1 MRKEW
6 MTANELAGIGGLPK
20 SPQGVN
26 TRARS
31 EGWVKRKR
39 TGVKGG
45 KAVEYDLNSIPEDTK
60 KLIESDIYG
69 ASSTHSTQSIP
80 QHDETLSMWDALL
93 NSVSQEKRELLLNH
107 ALANGMS
114 SIIPNEVSNRAI
126 KIAQLIETLSEDDQR
141 EILQLIEIKKLG
153 ALLDNNSE
161 RKKA

>member
-1 MRKEW
+1 
-6 MTANELAGIGGLPK
+6 MTANELAGLGGLPK

-31 EGWVKRKR
+31 EGWEKRKR
-39 TGVKGG
+39 AGVKGG
-45 KAVEYDLNSIPEDTK
+45 KAVEYDLSSIPESTR
-60 KLIESDIYG
+60 KLIESELYG
-69 ASSTHSTQSIP
+69 VSGALPVQSRS
-80 QHDETLSMWDALL
+80 QTDETLSMWDALL
-93 NSVSQEKRELLLNH
+93 NSVSTEKRELLLNH

-141 EILQLIEIKKLG
+141 EILQLIEVKKLG
-153 ALLDNNSE
+153 ALLNNNPE

>member
-1 MRKEW
+1 
-6 MTANELAGIGGLPK
+6 MTANELAGLGGLPK

-31 EGWVKRKR
+31 EGWEKRKR
-39 TGVKGG
+39 AGVKGG
-45 KAVEYDLNSIPEDTK
+45 KAVEYDLNSIPESTR
-60 KLIESDIYG
+60 KLIESDAYG
-69 ASSTHSTQSIP
+69 NPNTHPVQSRP
-80 QHDETLSMWDALL
+80 QLDEMLSMWDALL
-93 NSVSQEKRELLLNH
+93 KSVSEEKRELLLNH

-153 ALLDNNSE
+153 ALLDNNAE